1 MKFLKYILL
10 LLVGQLSVAQ
20 EVINE
25 KQFNASINKAGVFVV
40 EFWANWNASNEC
52 KFLKDLEQCNKARV
66 CIASS
71 KALADDYNINV
82 LPTLVVFNNS
92 EEICRFKGNLLFK
105 LDVNKKQVQGIIDS
119 IFISKFE

>member
-25 KQFNASINKAGVFVV
+25 KQFNASVNKAGVFVV
-40 EFWANWNASNEC
+40 EFWASWNASNEC

-71 KALADDYNINV
+71 TTLADDYNINV

-92 EEICRFKGNLLFK
+92 EEVCRFQGDILFQ
-105 LDVNKKQVQGIIDS
+105 LNVKKKEVQAKIDS
-119 IFISKFE
+119 IIISKFE